1 MHLKTNCLLLAIVFI
16 PDMGYSTTG
25 MGTAKHSFKCS
36 NAQGVAL
43 RIWRI
48 PRTFCKNLVTI
59 LGLPYN
65 LSVRNIP
72 FKCLSVNMYK
82 NVFDTLLFQNMND
95 ILAPGP
101 KSVQGLFLML
111 GI

>member
-1 MHLKTNCLLLAIVFI
+1 
-16 PDMGYSTTG
+16 
-25 MGTAKHSFKCS
+25 
-36 NAQGVAL
+36 
-43 RIWRI
+43 
-48 PRTFCKNLVTI
+48 
-59 LGLPYN
+59 
-65 LSVRNIP
+65 
-72 FKCLSVNMYK
+72 MYK